1 MALKQKTIN
10 GTNPET
16 YDKEVGEFLTLIGEK
31 FKNISYTSAALL
43 ITVAEKAGIQHINKQ
58 QVKTTISVVNSCYII
73 YEEPETDHKPL
84 TPVK

>member
-10 GTNPET
+10 GTDPAT

-43 ITVAEKAGIQHINKQ
+43 VTVQEKAGIQHINRQ
-58 QVKTTISVVNSCYII
+58 QAKTVLSVVNSTYII
-73 YEEPETDHKPL
+73 YEENEPENKPL